1 MKLEKKKSG
10 LFLTE
15 NVRSSKEMLACSVCE
30 DANVLEDF

>member
-1 MKLEKKKSG
+1 MKLGEKKV

-15 NVRSSKEMLACSVCE
+15 NVRGSKEIVACSVCV